1 MTAMPKRSVHDNKVL
16 SYEVD
21 GEHRRIVLHTRF
33 DAANQLENT
42 DVVFE
47 GVIAYKFQGDNFGN
61 VLLGID
67 EAPVSKI
74 VEEDRVLFEEGS
86 KYAWPGPW
94 NDSFRACLAY
104 FQSKAAKGYEIS
116 SSYGLCGWIIAESC
130 SFEAKGIPR

>member
-1 MTAMPKRSVHDNKVL
+1 MSKRSIHDNKLL

-33 DAANQLENT
+33 ALANELDHT

-47 GVIAYKFQGDNFGN
+47 GVITYKFQGDNFGN
-61 VLLGID
+61 ILFGI
-67 EAPVSKI
+67 EEVSVSKI
-74 VEEDRVLFEEGS
+74 IEENRVLFEDGS

-104 FQSKAAKGYEIS
+104 VQSKPVKGYEIS
-116 SSYGLCGWIIAESC
+116 SSYGLSGWVIAESC
-130 SFEAKGIPR
+130 SFEAKGTP